1 MFKNKALIL
10 FSLII
15 AAAAVTGF
23 GQVNADVGIKATF
36 AGGDVT
42 AISDGKIALTTVD
55 GPIEVIIVSASVFK
69 KVTAENL
76 SLKGAVAS
84 SVSEIAVGD
93 KLLVSGLV
101 AEDKK
106 SITAKTVYL
115 MSKSTIAER
124 NSKELEDWRNRGTT
138 GRVASVDPMTNAIT
152 VTVGSGMMAREVA
165 VKPDQATEFM
175 RFSPDSNDFAKAKKS
190 SIAEIEKGDE
200 IRVLGNRNADGSEIA
215 AEKVVTGSF
224 SQTGGTIKSIDI
236 EKGQITIQEVWSKKV
251 VTISVLPVSVLKQFP
266 AEMATRLAMF
276 NAMQQSGFRPPDGQQ
291 NPQNAQQNPQNAQQN
306 PRNAQQNPQQN
317 PEQRTPGQMPGGGMG
332 QGGARRGGVDDS
344 QFPVLKIT
352 DFKVG
357 DMIAVLS
364 SKSTDPA
371 AVRAIKIY
379 NGIKPFIDAQEAMAA
394 RSGGQRGGGGANSS
408 FTIPGLDGFGN

>member
-10 FSLII
+10 LSLIVALGTI
-15 AAAAVTGF
+15 TGF

-42 AISDGKIALTTVD
+42 AIGDNKISLKTVD
-55 GPIEVIIVSASVFK
+55 GPIDVLIVSASAFK

-101 AEDKK
+101 ADDKK

-152 VTVGSGMMAREVA
+152 VSVGSGVMAREVI
-165 VKPDQATEFM
+165 VKPGQETEFM

-200 IRVLGNRNADGSEIA
+200 IRVLGNRNSDGSEVS
-215 AEKVVTGSF
+215 AEKIVTGSF
-224 SQTGGTIKSIDI
+224 SQTSGTIKSIDLD
-236 EKGQITIQEVWSKKV
+236 KGQITIQEVWSKKV

-266 AEMATRLAMF
+266 EETASRLAMF
-276 NAMQQSGFRPPDGQQ
+276 NAMQQGGFRPPDG
-291 NPQNAQQNPQNAQQN
+291 QQNPQNAQQN
-306 PRNAQQNPQQN
+306 PRNAQQNPQQS

-364 SKSTDPA
+364 SKSADPA
-371 AVRAIKIY
+371 SVRAIKIY